1 MPDPIIALVIFLL
14 LSLWLATVVVV
25 VAACRMAAAAD
36 RGEHLARSK
45 PAPADDVADG
55 AQQYLEVA
63 PKRPVR
69 HVQVVDS
76 SHFA

>member
-1 MPDPIIALVIFLL
+1 MSDPIIALIAFLL
-14 LSLWLATVVVV
+14 LSLWLATAVVV

-36 RGEHLARSK
+36 RGEHLSRSK
-45 PAPADDVADG
+45 PAPADHVTDG
-55 AQQYLEVA
+55 AQQNLEVA
-63 PKRPVR
+63 PKRPIR